1 MHRPALDQFLF
12 FILDL
17 KKYIKSEVFCKSC
30 LYLFISPNFL
40 FFVSRKNESLLIIP
54 LIKVPN
60 FCRDKM
66 CFLSVDFRLQML
78 MERSLLAIVSLM
90 AFQIFEALYINC
102 ELGSGVIRKASFLF
116 DSRYKEY
123 KDIGILY
130 LSVLNVSMLQWYTY
144 KLWTVIRLCLFN
156 KGLVCSFS

>member
-1 MHRPALDQFLF
+1 
-12 FILDL
+12 
-17 KKYIKSEVFCKSC
+17 
-30 LYLFISPNFL
+30 
-40 FFVSRKNESLLIIP
+40 
-54 LIKVPN
+54 
-60 FCRDKM
+60 M
-66 CFLSVDFRLQML
+66 CFFSVDFRLQML

-90 AFQIFEALYINC
+90 VFQIFEALYINC

-116 DSRYKEY
+116 DSKYKEY

-156 KGLVCSFS
+156 KSLVCSFS